1 MKKQLIVIGIL
12 ILLTTIE
19 FSGCTETQ
27 KTIEPLTDTDWT
39 YFVWQHNSTDTIT
52 YYMSKTSNLTSNI
65 TRYIKN
71 TAFYKLD
78 STIQNFTQ
86 LNATAKKWNQII
98 LQNSEENSKFNL
110 SSRMNENRNIYK
122 QWLNDNR
129 NISQI
134 HLDMAKQ
141 FFLNNTQLQSTISN
155 YLNQA
160 STSMT
165 SAQKHLTTLMNWF
178 NNTIS
183 EEEWNTWT
191 ANRDWSFLDKPPGE

>member
-1 MKKQLIVIGIL
+1 
-12 ILLTTIE
+12 
-19 FSGCTETQ
+19 
-27 KTIEPLTDTDWT
+27 
-39 YFVWQHNSTDTIT
+39 
-52 YYMSKTSNLTSNI
+52 
-65 TRYIKN
+65 
-71 TAFYKLD
+71 
-78 STIQNFTQ
+78 
-86 LNATAKKWNQII
+86 
-98 LQNSEENSKFNL
+98 
-110 SSRMNENRNIYK
+110 MNENRNIYK

-160 STSMT
+160 SISMT